1 MSFFILKM
9 NQLSLQAL
17 INGGKYIFVLHST
30 PFLQYININ
39 GEKME
44 IALFNFNHSVLQI
57 PLLCCSAE
65 LQSILGPI
73 LFSGMVHS
81 Y

>member
-9 NQLSLQAL
+9 NQLSLRAL
-17 INGGKYIFVLHST
+17 IMVA
-30 PFLQYININ
+30 NIVSSC
-39 GEKME
+39 KLE

-57 PLLCCSAE
+57 PLLCCSPE